1 MKKRL
6 FKLLPAAAIALTA
19 IVSQSAVQGAESD
32 VPVESYQLSD
42 GSNCFLVPLQADS
55 IESESEY
62 VDVVAL
68 VDFSAAQLSSSVRQ
82 ASQDALY
89 SLVENL
95 PKNARVQI
103 YAVSNETEPVTD
115 GFLSVDS
122 ADLQKA
128 IASLK
133 TRDALAPPIFR
144 NPSPSPPTPS
154 ITTRAPTALSFL
166 SVAALARARPSTRK
180 ILTKPR
186 RCWSNRAFR

>member
-68 VDFSAAQLSSSVRQ
+68 VDLSAAQLSSSVRQ

-133 TRDALAPPIFR
+133 TRDALGAADQRIDDCAFQNVRRRRLFR
-144 NPSPSPPTPS
+144 LQRERRSLHRFPR
-154 ITTRAPTALSFL
+154 TRRQHGCPFQRGRL
-166 SVAALARARPSTRK
+166 
-180 ILTKPR
+180 
-186 RCWSNRAFR
+186 